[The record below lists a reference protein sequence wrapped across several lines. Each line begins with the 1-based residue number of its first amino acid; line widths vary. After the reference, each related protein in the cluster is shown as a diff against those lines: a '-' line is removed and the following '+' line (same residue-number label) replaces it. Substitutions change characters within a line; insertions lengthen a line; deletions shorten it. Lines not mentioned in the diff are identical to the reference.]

1 MTGRLAL
8 FANDKGGNDKAPD
21 AKGVGEIDGVKV
33 EAAAWWRTSKAGQ
46 RYLSVTIAPPRE
58 RQPEPPARPQPRRP
72 RPSRRRMTSRFEQ
85 PSPPACVSG
94 Q

>member
-8 FANDKGGNDKAPD
+8 FANDKRAHDKAPD

-46 RYLSVTIAPPRE
+46 QYLSVTIAPPRE
-58 RQPEPPARPQPRRP
+58 RQPEKGDWAPGRPLPPA
-72 RPSRRRMTSRFEQ
+72 
-85 PSPPACVSG
+85 PAPAAPTPTEPEKDDIPF
-94 Q
+94 